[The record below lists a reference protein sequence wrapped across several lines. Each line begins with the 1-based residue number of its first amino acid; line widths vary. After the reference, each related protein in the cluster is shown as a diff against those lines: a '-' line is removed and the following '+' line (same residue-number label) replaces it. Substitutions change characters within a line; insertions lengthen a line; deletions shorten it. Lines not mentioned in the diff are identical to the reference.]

1 MFKGSNFSV
10 PFVVKWTIQVLNK
23 EYLLP
28 IQAAFLE
35 SSSTLALL
43 PENKLHVFSSN
54 DQGMGL

>member
-1 MFKGSNFSV
+1 M
-10 PFVVKWTIQVLNK
+10 QVLNK

-35 SSSTLALL
+35 SSSTLVLL